1 MKKKERKKHLLI
13 IKQDLWFSRIELL
26 WLPVSDFLSGKFIWR
41 VHEFSRT
48 IVNVKDISGPI
59 V

>member
-13 IKQDLWFSRIELL
+13 IKQDLWFPQIE
-26 WLPVSDFLSGKFIWR
+26 WPSLPMSDFLSGKFIWR

-48 IVNVKDISGPI
+48 IVNVNDISGPI